1 MCTSICVRM
10 CYLCVA
16 TSVCVEEFDC
26 VIMPSLCLDEC
37 AKLCIQ
43 CECDLNIALNR
54 NIIREREGGL

>member
-1 MCTSICVRM
+1 MCAHLSV
-10 CYLCVA
+10 Y
-16 TSVCVEEFDC
+16 VCVEEFDC